1 MFGLFYRSRNSLKKP
16 YNKWVFDQYL
26 LVAIDLSRI
35 KLRAFKGCL
44 HNIFN
49 IKIGVK
55 DQKFYKFDI
64 EV

>member
-1 MFGLFYRSRNSLKKP
+1 MFRLFNRSRNSLKKP
-16 YNKWVFDQYL
+16 YIKWFFDQYL

-35 KLRAFKGCL
+35 KFRDFRVYF

-49 IKIGVK
+49 IKIRGK